1 MPARTDRN
9 GDIYMG
15 KNDLIGI
22 LTARRHGT
30 QPKIVVGFQICHD
43 GDDHNLVWIRT
54 PKGLTFL
61 GEPRTVQLPLPL
73 PDDVAGPYE
82 PFEIR

>member
-1 MPARTDRN
+1 
-9 GDIYMG
+9 MG
-15 KNDLIGI
+15 LNDLIGI

-30 QPKIVVGFQICHD
+30 SSKIVVGSPICRD
-43 GDDHNLVWIRT
+43 GDDRSLVWIRT
-54 PKGLTFL
+54 SNGRTFL

-82 PFEIR
+82 PVEVR